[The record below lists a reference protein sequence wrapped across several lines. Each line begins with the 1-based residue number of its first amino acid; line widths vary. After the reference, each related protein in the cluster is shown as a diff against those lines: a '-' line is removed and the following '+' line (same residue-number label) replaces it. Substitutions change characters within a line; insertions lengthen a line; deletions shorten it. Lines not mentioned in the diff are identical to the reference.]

1 MPKRHV
7 FLHIGPDVVELD
19 DEAREQ
25 LAAGGVS
32 TPDVTR
38 ADLDR
43 ADLEIRRAH
52 KSAGLKRRDVE
63 GAWAR
68 VCRRTFRTR
77 ADAFIS
83 QPGFWQADDDQ
94 AALALDGLHGL
105 KVHLVSTGGDAELP
119 VAWSAQVKTGRIHRL
134 EGDVSGA
141 RLAAEVVR
149 LSLTQEKARLDSSL
163 LKMKLRRKRLK
174 EQLAA

>member
-7 FLHIGPDVVELD
+7 FLHIGPDAVELD
-19 DEAREQ
+19 DEARAQ

-32 TPDVTR
+32 TPDVSR

-43 ADLEIRRAH
+43 ADLEIRRIH
-52 KSAGLKRRDVE
+52 KSAGLKRKQVE

-68 VCRRTFRTR
+68 ACRKTFRTR

-83 QPGFWQADDDQ
+83 QPGFWEADADQ

-105 KVHLVSTGGDAELP
+105 KVHLVSTGAGELP
-119 VAWSAQVKTGRIHRL
+119 AAWSEKVKPGRIHL
-134 EGDVSGA
+134 LDGNLSGA
-141 RLAAEVVR
+141 TLAAEVVR
-149 LSLTQEKARLDSSL
+149 LSLTEEKARLDTSL
-163 LKMKLRRKRLK
+163 LKLKKRRKQLK
-174 EQLAA
+174 SELAA